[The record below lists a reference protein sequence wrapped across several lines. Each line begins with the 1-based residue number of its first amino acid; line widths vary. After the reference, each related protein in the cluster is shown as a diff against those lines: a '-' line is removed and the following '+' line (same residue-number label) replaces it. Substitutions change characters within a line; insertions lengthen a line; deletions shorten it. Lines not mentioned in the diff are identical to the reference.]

1 MIWSLA
7 QILGRCMKKKV
18 HYNQKRVLMEPDM
31 RMLVQVLHSFVL
43 GLELE
48 RGHHNCLKALHS

>member
-1 MIWSLA
+1 
-7 QILGRCMKKKV
+7 MKKKV

-31 RMLVQVLHSFVL
+31 RMLVQVLHSFVM